1 MRLVIYELHVWAFH
15 DSDRDGIGDFRGLT
29 TKLDYLQDLG
39 VTALWLL
46 PFCASPLKDDGYDIA
61 DYTSIHPHYGIL
73 RDFKVFLREA
83 HRRRCRK
90 LGALDGTVTVFRVTS
105 IGQGDQAHDYFR
117 HTALD
122 EAVPVLWRRD
132 TKLYT

>member
-1 MRLVIYELHVWAFH
+1 MTLRSSCEKP
-15 DSDRDGIGDFRGLT
+15 IG
-29 TKLDYLQDLG
+29 G
-39 VTALWLL
+39 V
-46 PFCASPLKDDGYDIA
+46 S
-61 DYTSIHPHYGIL
+61 
-73 RDFKVFLREA
+73 E
-83 HRRRCRK
+83 

-117 HTALD
+117 HTALG